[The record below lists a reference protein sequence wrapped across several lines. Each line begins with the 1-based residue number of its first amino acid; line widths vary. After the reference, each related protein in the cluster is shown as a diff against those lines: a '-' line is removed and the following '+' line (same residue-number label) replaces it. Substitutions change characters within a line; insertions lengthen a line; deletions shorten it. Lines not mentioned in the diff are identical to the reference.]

1 LSSLKKLANSIRRET
16 SPVHKFG
23 ISFPIIEQEVFVDNQ
38 QLIKDISSAGPLSAV
53 TQAKCYRTRWD
64 MQSHYE
70 SFYNLGQIAIEL
82 AKMNSLAGRSKP
94 DGTPDPIPYG
104 ITESWGLIY
113 EKGNFTSAHSHWP
126 STWGFVYTVQACSN
140 CSPLVFD
147 QMEEPVEFTPKTGQM
162 ILFPAWLNHS
172 VPKHTCD
179 HERIKIAGN
188 IDTAWDFKNR
198 TYYNEL

>member
-1 LSSLKKLANSIRRET
+1 
-16 SPVHKFG
+16 
-23 ISFPIIEQEVFVDNQ
+23 
-38 QLIKDISSAGPLSAV
+38 
-53 TQAKCYRTRWD
+53 
-64 MQSHYE
+64 
-70 SFYNLGQIAIEL
+70 
-82 AKMNSLAGRSKP
+82 MNSLAGRSKP

>member
-1 LSSLKKLANSIRRET
+1 MDDEPGMAFTRHKGILAS
-16 SPVHKFG
+16 
-23 ISFPIIEQEVFVDNQ
+23 VD
-38 QLIKDISSAGPLSAV
+38 S
-53 TQAKCYRTRWD
+53 
-64 MQSHYE
+64 
-70 SFYNLGQIAIEL
+70 
-82 AKMNSLAGRSKP
+82 
-94 DGTPDPIPYG
+94 
-104 ITESWGLIY
+104 
-113 EKGNFTSAHSHWP
+113 
-126 STWGFVYTVQACSN
+126 
-140 CSPLVFD
+140 VFD